1 MTELWDAVY
10 TLVDRNDALAF
21 RVEDR
26 IRIGKGFGRVVASLP
41 DGQRM
46 TALETVSLPIIRR
59 LDHLTLT
66 ARDTRDVDR
75 LSRILIEVGAE
86 IRILSAFARSFVN
99 VTSEW
104 GREREDDDDDD
115 AAVEYLDCEMQSS
128 PVPELVHRVIE
139 KAWPSITQ
147 VTENWADDEVR
158 RFGKEFVESFSDL
171 TCQPLIMR
179 RM

>member
-1 MTELWDAVY
+1 MAELWNAVY
-10 TLVDRNDALAF
+10 MLVDRSDALSF

-41 DGQRM
+41 DGQCL

-66 ARDTRDVDR
+66 ARDTRHIDR
-75 LSRILIEVGAE
+75 LSRILVEVGAE
-86 IRILSAFARSFVN
+86 IRILSAFSRSFVN
-99 VTSEW
+99 VASEW
-104 GREREDDDDDD
+104 GREREDND
-115 AAVEYLDCEMQSS
+115 AAIEYLEMQST
-128 PVPELVHRVIE
+128 PMPELVHRVIE

-158 RFGKEFVESFSDL
+158 RFGLGICSIA
-171 TCQPLIMR
+171 TGPY
-179 RM
+179 